1 MSIKIDRI
9 IRFCSTSFLKIGI
22 DGGQQKMWTSDPS
35 ATYVSWNPGQKLE
48 TTPIENI
55 ARKSPNLTKISQYYR
70 EYSIYDNIAK
80 FSQYYSEILAFFLN
94 RDISQF
100 NSEFSQYYNKILAIF
115 FNRDFAMK

>member
-1 MSIKIDRI
+1 LTWNHFTPI
-9 IRFCSTSFLKIGI
+9 IRLILKLHNLLAAQESGKIIEVQCGILCSNFLKREII
-22 DGGQQKMWTSDPS
+22 FFT
-35 ATYVSWNPGQKLE
+35 

-80 FSQYYSEILAFFLN
+80 FSQYYSEILAIFFN

-100 NSEFSQYYNKILAIF
+100 NSEISQYYSKILANFLTGISQ
-115 FNRDFAMK
+115 